1 MLKNSKGFTLIELLA
16 TIVVIGVIVLI
27 SVPNM
32 VGIID
37 KNKDTSYIDDAR
49 RMQSI
54 AEYRF
59 RNTDKSTFKNDSNQ
73 CSAYSLY
80 ELNKNQEF
88 DNTPNSGD
96 KYDYNKSFVVVKKES
111 SQYNYYVYLET
122 TNGVKYANFKYD
134 GSSYNLSTEDDDT
147 KKYQL
152 LNTDV
157 ESRALCPPKAPV

>member
-1 MLKNSKGFTLIELLA
+1 MLKSNKGFTLIELLA

-59 RNTDKSTFKNDSNQ
+59 RNTDKSIFKNTTNS
-73 CSAYSLY
+73 CSAYSLK

-96 KYDYNKSFVVVKKES
+96 KYSYEKSFVVVKKES
-111 SQYNYYVYLET
+111 NQYNYYVYLET
-122 TNGVKYANFKYD
+122 TNDVKYANFN
-134 GSSYNLSTEDDDT
+134 GTSYSLNTGDDDA

-152 LNTDV
+152 LDTKV
-157 ESRALCPPKAPV
+157 TSSSLC

>member
-1 MLKNSKGFTLIELLA
+1 MLKSNKGFTLIELLA

-49 RMQSI
+49 RMHSI

-59 RNTDKSTFKNDSNQ
+59 RNTDKSIFESGKA
-73 CSAYSLY
+73 CRAYSLK

-88 DNTPNSGD
+88 DNTPNSDD
-96 KYDYNKSFVVVKKES
+96 KYDYEKSFVVVKKES
-111 SQYNYYVYLET
+111 NQYNYYVYLET
-122 TNGVKYANFKYD
+122 TNDVKYANFN
-134 GSSYNLSTEDDDT
+134 GTSYSLNTGDDDA

-152 LNTDV
+152 LDTKV
-157 ESRALCPPKAPV
+157 TSSSLCS

>member
-59 RNTDKSTFKNDSNQ
+59 RNTDKSTLEPGKS
-73 CSAYSLY
+73 CRAYSLK

-96 KYDYNKSFVVVKKES
+96 KYGYNKSFVVVKKEL

-147 KKYQL
+147 KKYQQL
-152 LNTDV
+152 TNSVSSSD
-157 ESRALCPPKAPV
+157 LCS